1 MSFTQSQQTIV
12 VVGATGIQGSG
23 VVRALLSDEYGGPWS
38 VRALTQDPRSGK
50 AQKLLSDYQ
59 TTDNRLSLVS
69 GHVYDE
75 PSLRSAFTG
84 AYGVLAMTSERY
96 PGKLITEEWELKHE
110 IKAGRNIISAAKEC
124 CIKHLVC
131 SSLPDTVKASDG
143 QFKRIHHMNNK
154 HTIEQLA
161 RKELDGLTSLIPDIF
176 HLGVEKT
183 KGKTYLALGPRITPE
198 GMAKVFTRVTGKP
211 AVHSPISFEEFGRL
225 SSALVGPAFKEDAIE
240 MMQWAAVAPTDKT
253 CYGAFELEVEQSS
266 EELGLTA
273 SSFEDWLR
281 RSGWTGP

>member
-1 MSFTQSQQTIV
+1 
-12 VVGATGIQGSG
+12 
-23 VVRALLSDEYGGPWS
+23 
-38 VRALTQDPRSGK
+38 
-50 AQKLLSDYQ
+50 
-59 TTDNRLSLVS
+59 
-69 GHVYDE
+69 
-75 PSLRSAFTG
+75 
-84 AYGVLAMTSERY
+84 MTSERY

-110 IKAGRNIISAAKEC
+110 TNAGRNIISAAKEC
-124 CIKHLVC
+124 CIKHLVF

-161 RKELDGLTSLIPDIF
+161 RKELDGFTSLIPEIF
-176 HLGVEKT
+176 HLGVETT

-198 GMAKVFTRVTGKP
+198 GMAKVFMRVTGKP

-240 MMQWAAVAPTDKT
+240 MMRWAAVAPTDKT

-266 EELGLTA
+266 EDLGLTA
-273 SSFEDWLR
+273 SSFEDWLT